1 MTHCKLLL
9 FIIFSSVWT
18 ASAQNPELIEARG
31 ASYIPLERMSMPQA
45 QAQAIQ
51 MAKVNALESI
61 FGEKIFDT
69 DLLNIRNTN
78 LDGRVSTF
86 TDYQKIS
93 RSFIVGHWVK
103 DITPPDI
110 KVRVDSLRNEVWI
123 AAAVHGQV
131 RKLRSPPYEVQA
143 NALNCNQ
150 PQCIKNTFRQN
161 DRLYASFKSQVDGYL
176 TIYLDVRAQG
186 IVQRFLPFDNQEAN
200 QEVFP
205 IKANEEYIF
214 FDKIGPG
221 IQLVI
226 ENENPSIKE
235 EIEVDGLYFVFS
247 TEKFYQPAQA
257 SLVRKDEA
265 LSANLSLMLPP
276 EVPRT
281 TFEEWLAKLK
291 LWENVKVIEQIIE
304 IRE

>member
-1 MTHCKLLL
+1 MTHHKLLL
-9 FIIFSSVWT
+9 FIIFSSVLS

-31 ASYIPLERMSMPQA
+31 ASYIPLERMSMPLA
-45 QAQAIQ
+45 QAQAIK

-78 LDGRVSTF
+78 SDGRVLTR

-93 RSFIVGHWVK
+93 RSFIAGHWVK

-123 AAAVHGQV
+123 AATVHGQV

-161 DRLYASFKSQVDGYL
+161 DRLYAFFKSQVDGYL
-176 TIYLDVRAQG
+176 TIYLNVRAEG
-186 IVQRFLPFDNQEAN
+186 IVQRFLPFDNQEA
-200 QEVFP
+200 FP

-226 ENENPSIKE
+226 ENENPSIKG

-247 TEKFYQPAQA
+247 TKKFYQPAQA
-257 SLVRKDEA
+257 SSARKDEA
-265 LSANLSLMLPP
+265 LSADLSLMLPP

-291 LWENVKVIEQIIE
+291 LWENVKVIKQIIE